1 MSKVT
6 SKHSFVCVSSD
17 RTRLEPNSDRI
28 LQMTSV
34 LSTEEVYCYLGNH
47 RHPREEE
54 SNVQRTEY
62 CGEFL
67 VINFDL
73 NSGLF
78 MHALAYLAFNLSA
91 VKVKFSYKEV
101 SG

>member
-34 LSTEEVYCYLGNH
+34 LSTEEVYCYLCNH
-47 RHPREEE
+47 WHPREEE
-54 SNVQRTEY
+54 SNVQRMEY
-62 CGEFL
+62 SREFL
-67 VINFDL
+67 DINFDL
-73 NSGLF
+73 NSGF
-78 MHALAYLAFNLSA
+78 FYALAYLAFNLSA
-91 VKVKFSYKEV
+91 GKLSLLSRK
-101 SG
+101 